1 MNGEQ
6 KLLCFLAGYTAL
18 ASTIMASFSLRGSD
32 SHVLV
37 GLLLGSTFAYAIL
50 ASSWTVLGPGTKKQR
65 LPMAG
70 FLLIVFP
77 IVFLFSGAGEI
88 LVLIVLSQ
96 FLIAAMVQLLVWILW
111 LGFRVRLL
119 KSNVATSAAMDA
131 GGVSQYGIRH
141 LMIVTTAV
149 ALLLTAG
156 RLLVPF
162 ARRYS
167 TGGGDLPIFIFLAFS
182 ACIVCVP
189 VFFSVLS
196 LRRCVFPTILVLGLF
211 VLATVSELSLFT
223 TLRLQGPDFYHFVWI
238 NFFTMLPV
246 LGVAIGL
253 RLADYRL
260 VKS

>member
-6 KLLCFLAGYTAL
+6 KLLCLLVGYTAL
-18 ASTIMASFSLRGSD
+18 TIAILASNSLRGSD

-50 ASSWTVLGPGTKKQR
+50 ASSWTVLGPGTKKLR
-65 LPMAG
+65 LPLASV
-70 FLLIVFP
+70 LLVVFP
-77 IVFLFSGAGEI
+77 IAFLFSGDGDI
-88 LVLIVLSQ
+88 LFLIVLSQ
-96 FLIAAMVQLLVWILW
+96 FLTAAMVQLLVWILW
-111 LGFRVRLL
+111 MGFGVRLF
-119 KSNVATSAAMDA
+119 KKTIPTSGSVGTGM
-131 GGVSQYGIRH
+131 VSQYGIRH

-156 RLLVPF
+156 RFLVPF

-167 TGGGDLPIFIFLAFS
+167 TGGDLPIFVYLAFS

-196 LRRCVFPTILVLGLF
+196 LKRCVFPTILVVGLS
-211 VLATVSELSLFT
+211 VLATVSEVSLFASLQ
-223 TLRLQGPDFYHFVWI
+223 LRGPDFLHFVWI

-246 LGVAIGL
+246 LGVSIGL
-253 RLADYRL
+253 RLVDYRL

>member
-1 MNGEQ
+1 MNSEQ
-6 KLLCFLAGYTAL
+6 KLLCFLVGYTVL
-18 ASTIMASFSLRGSD
+18 ASTILASFSLRGSD

-37 GLLLGSTFAYAIL
+37 GLFLGSTFAYAIL
-50 ASSWTVLGPGTKKQR
+50 ASSWTVLGPGTKKLR
-65 LPMAG
+65 LPLAAV
-70 FLLIVFP
+70 LLMVFP
-77 IVFLFSGAGEI
+77 IVFLFSGDGDVFF
-88 LVLIVLSQ
+88 LVVLSQ

-111 LGFRVRLL
+111 LGFGVRLF
-119 KSNVATSAAMDA
+119 KTEVATGSP
-131 GGVSQYGIRH
+131 GVNERIHQYGIRH

-156 RLLVPF
+156 RILVPF

-167 TGGGDLPIFIFLAFS
+167 TGGDLPIFVFLAFS

-196 LRRCVFPTILVLGLF
+196 LKRCVLPTILVVGLS
-211 VLATVSELSLFT
+211 VLATLSELSLFIS
-223 TLRLQGPDFYHFVWI
+223 LRLRGPDFLHFVWI

-246 LGVAIGL
+246 MGVAIGL

>member
-1 MNGEQ
+1 MRGEQ
-6 KLLCFLAGYTAL
+6 RLLCFLAGYTAL

-50 ASSWTVLGPGTKKQR
+50 ASSWTVLGPGTKKLR

-77 IVFLFSGAGEI
+77 IVFLFSGDGEI

-111 LGFRVRLL
+111 LGFGVRLL

-162 ARRYS
+162 ARGTSANR
-167 TGGGDLPIFIFLAFS
+167 DLPIFVFLAFS

-189 VFFSVLS
+189 VLFSVLS

>member
-1 MNGEQ
+1 MNREQ
-6 KLLCFLAGYTAL
+6 KLLGLLAIYTAL
-18 ASTIMASFSLRGSD
+18 ASAILTAISVRNTN
-32 SHVLV
+32 SHVLI
-37 GLLLGSTFAYAIL
+37 GLLLGSTFAYGIL

-65 LPMAG
+65 LPMAAV
-70 FLLIVFP
+70 LLIVLP
-77 IVFLFSGAGEI
+77 IVNLFSGDGDKFF
-88 LVLIVLSQ
+88 LIVLSQ
-96 FLIAAMVQLLVWILW
+96 LIVAAMVQLLVWILW
-111 LGFRVRLL
+111 LGFGVRLF
-119 KSNVATSAAMDA
+119 KSNVATIGTVGPGM
-131 GGVSQYGIRH
+131 VRQYGIRH

-167 TGGGDLPIFIFLAFS
+167 SGGDLPIFVFLAFS

-189 VFFSVLS
+189 VLFSVLS

-211 VLATVSELSLFT
+211 VLATVSEMSLFSSF
-223 TLRLQGPDFYHFVWI
+223 RLQGPDFYHFVWI

>member
-6 KLLCFLAGYTAL
+6 KLLGLLAGYTAL
-18 ASTIMASFSLRGSD
+18 ASAILTAISVRSTN
-32 SHVLV
+32 SHVLI
-37 GLLLGSTFAYAIL
+37 GLLLGSTFAYGIL

-65 LPMAG
+65 LPMAAV
-70 FLLIVFP
+70 LLIVLP
-77 IVFLFSGAGEI
+77 IVNLFSGDGDKFF
-88 LVLIVLSQ
+88 LIVLSQ
-96 FLIAAMVQLLVWILW
+96 LIVAAMVQLLVWILW
-111 LGFRVRLL
+111 LGFGVRLIQ
-119 KSNVATSAAMDA
+119 SNVATIGTVGPGM
-131 GGVSQYGIRH
+131 VRQYGIRH

-167 TGGGDLPIFIFLAFS
+167 SGGDLPIFVFLAFS

-189 VFFSVLS
+189 VLFSVLS
-196 LRRCVFPTILVLGLF
+196 LRRCVFPTVFMVGLSA
-211 VLATVSELSLFT
+211 LATVSEVSLFASI
-223 TLRLQGPDFYHFVWI
+223 RLQGPDFYHFVWI